1 MENKVIAKEYVDKN
15 YIEIAE
21 IKDMFKKINECK
33 IRTDGKVNAKDYM
46 IFGNTSRATGW
57 FINLDYIEKLILKEV
72 GYGIGEI

>member
-21 IKDMFKKINECK
+21 IKDIFKKINQCK

-46 IFGNTSRATGW
+46 ILGDTDRATGW
-57 FINLDYIEKLILKEV
+57 FINLDYIEKLILKEP